1 MEASELIDKRITDLG
16 DWRGK
21 KIAQIR
27 KLVREAA
34 PEIVESWKWDTPAW
48 THNGNVLAVGAFQD
62 HVKINFFYGALL
74 EDHHLFN
81 AGLEAKTSRG
91 IDLREN
97 DKIDEAALKKLIR
110 SAVELN
116 DANSKPAVKKKTTS
130 TRKTRKAG

>member
-1 MEASELIDKRITDLG
+1 MEASELIDKRITELG
-16 DWRGK
+16 DWRGEK
-21 KIAQIR
+21 FAQIR
-27 KLVREAA
+27 KLVRQAA
-34 PEIVESWKWDTPAW
+34 PEIVESWKWDTPVW

-116 DANSKPAVKKKTTS
+116 DANSKPAAKKKTTS
-130 TRKTRKAG
+130 TRKTRKAR